1 MLSFMRSATESQ
13 KTDLTACMSIC
24 DKNTSDSSCNG
35 MNCCQITIPSN
46 LKIFVIEFGT
56 FNRRASC
63 EYYAFLVDQQWFESR
78 SKRYDHI
85 IARDKTDSVPV
96 VLEWNLLY
104 NHSTVKEF
112 QMGISDKVHSYCQ
125 LDNTTPSI
133 FNQSMIQC
141 FCKKGFEGNP
151 YLHDGCKD
159 NGFSLVKLQFSVGFY
174 FEHNFTSSSPVMA
187 DINECEKF
195 PPVCKDDICN
205 NYLGG
210 YSCSK
215 KAWKKPTTKS
225 ALQAVQDWAQ
235 ISISVS
241 VQAGYGFNGP
251 NLSIGVGENSNV
263 REKNFNVPQDYEEVE
278 DLRTQ
283 DFEPWEVVS
292 LSTGPASDTGL
303 ASSSHEL
310 PLLSFTSL

>member
-1 MLSFMRSATESQ
+1 MLPVSLLPLPVLHIIITMLLLTTTVLARSESQSTIGKPGCKTHCGEVRIPYPFGIGPGCYFDEWYQIDCLNLTRNLEIPHLRKTDLKLVENISIEDRTLKVIQPITFMNCPTKQSETANLTGSPFVFSQKRNKFTAVNCGMLSFMRSATESQ

-151 YLHDGCKD
+151 YLHDGCKGKSLELGSSAF
-159 NGFSLVKLQFSVGFY
+159 GFVLFCF
-174 FEHNFTSSSPVMA
+174 FF
-187 DINECEKF
+187 
-195 PPVCKDDICN
+195 
-205 NYLGG
+205 
-210 YSCSK
+210 
-215 KAWKKPTTKS
+215 
-225 ALQAVQDWAQ
+225 
-235 ISISVS
+235 
-241 VQAGYGFNGP
+241 
-251 NLSIGVGENSNV
+251 
-263 REKNFNVPQDYEEVE
+263 
-278 DLRTQ
+278 
-283 DFEPWEVVS
+283 
-292 LSTGPASDTGL
+292 
-303 ASSSHEL
+303 
-310 PLLSFTSL
+310 